1 MAFLWRMLGYPPP
14 PGTITDRQI
23 DVLLDVP
30 SVYYPPITFGPL
42 VRAELKK
49 HIKANWATRPGQKTP
64 AQLMGELL
72 HECTQEYMTRLVLG
86 DRDGVHKGIN
96 ARYLEKK
103 AAFDEE
109 KNPAYKA
116 GFQKGIDYEM
126 NEISKFFTEGY
137 TRVFKESLLFDV
149 EGRPIGVLA
158 GSDREERFPLCHRR
172 LAEDDAVRRGPRV
185 DLEADPL
192 GGAGGVPGADPLRSA
207 GGTRRKRR
215 QLRRK
220 RSRRSSRSK

>member
-1 MAFLWRMLGYPPP
+1 MLGYPPP
-14 PGTITDRQI
+14 PESITDRQI

-30 SVYYPPITFGPL
+30 SIYHPPITFGPL

-72 HECTQEYMTRLVLG
+72 HDCTQEYMTKLVLG

-109 KNPAYKA
+109 KNPVDKA

-137 TRVFKESLLFDV
+137 TRVFKENLLFD
-149 EGRPIGVLA
+149 EQGRPIGVLA

-185 DLEADPL
+185 DLEANPFRS
-192 GGAGGVPGADPLRSA
+192 LRATSSSE
-207 GGTRRKRR
+207 RKRR
-215 QLRRK
+215 KISSEKRK
-220 RSRRSSRSK
+220 RTTLRNRSQ

>member
-1 MAFLWRMLGYPPP
+1 
-14 PGTITDRQI
+14 
-23 DVLLDVP
+23 
-30 SVYYPPITFGPL
+30 
-42 VRAELKK
+42 
-49 HIKANWATRPGQKTP
+49 
-64 AQLMGELL
+64 
-72 HECTQEYMTRLVLG
+72 MTRLVLG

-103 AAFDEE
+103 AALDEE
-109 KNPAYKA
+109 KDPAYKA

-158 GSDREERFPLCHRR
+158 GSDRKERFPLCHRR

>member
-1 MAFLWRMLGYPPP
+1 MLGYPPP
-14 PGTITDRQI
+14 PESITDRQI

-30 SVYYPPITFGPL
+30 SVYYPPVIFSPL

-64 AQLMGELL
+64 AQLLSEIL
-72 HECTQEYMTRLVLG
+72 HDCTQEYMTRLVLG

-103 AAFDEE
+103 ADLDEE
-109 KNPAYKA
+109 KDPIYKAAYK
-116 GFQKGIDYEM
+116 KGINDEM

-137 TRVFKESLLFDV
+137 TRVFYENLLFDS
-149 EGRPIGVLA
+149 EGRPIGVRA
-158 GSDREERFPLCHRR
+158 GTDRNDRFPRCHAR
-172 LAEDDAVRRGPRV
+172 LSADDAMRRGPRV

-192 GGAGGVPGADPLRSA
+192 RGTGGFLLRSA
-207 GGTRRKRR
+207 GGTRRKR
-215 QLRRK
+215 QLRR
-220 RSRRSSRSK
+220 RGRRSSSRRSQ